1 MSKEKRI
8 SVLDGIDTSLNK
20 QFEEIVR
27 DIEEVQYQIEKADRK
42 KAKKAKKKMKKG
54 KITFYDPRSKK
65 ARIRAANHITSE
77 EVFGSIMNFLK
88 DTKPIIVLLAR
99 LVAAIILAILSL
111 DVVKR
116 HIGTQALDKMREMF
130 YACIGVVGQ
139 PA

>member
-1 MSKEKRI
+1 MAKERRI
-8 SVLDGIDTSLNK
+8 SILDGIDVALNK

-54 KITFYDPRSKK
+54 KVTFYDPYSKK
-65 ARIRAANHITSE
+65 ARIKAAEHITSE
-77 EVFGSIMNFLK
+77 EVFGSIMSFLR
-88 DTKPIIVLLAR
+88 DTKPIIILLAR

-111 DVVKR
+111 DVVKK
-116 HIGTQALDKMREMF
+116 HISKQTLDRMREMF
-130 YACIGVVGQ
+130 GACVGIVGQ